1 MDKINILHIY
11 PNSKTGGIQ
20 NQILNLLK
28 VYDRETFTPHVCC
41 FGPKMEMGRAVE
53 GLGVDFIAFNRED
66 YRNFS
71 PRLLMNLYKL
81 IKDRHI
87 HIIRSHNYRANLYGL
102 LAGRLA
108 GVPVIASVHN
118 VYTDKDK
125 SRKRKMINR
134 LLFKIADSLVAVS
147 DAIKNDVLSYLKID
161 PLKITVI
168 YNGVDTARFDPERTF
183 KDIREEL
190 SIGKDDILIG
200 FIGRLVNF
208 KGVEHLIKA
217 VALLKDEFGGMKLLI
232 VGDGPVADALQKKTA
247 ALNISGI
254 TLFTGNRNDIPDI
267 LSSIDILAIPS
278 VGEEG
283 FPNTLVE
290 AMAMGKPV
298 IATTVGGITE
308 VIEDRVTGLLV
319 PPGEPLRLAAALKTL
334 ITNRELSSK
343 MGLDARRVVREKF
356 GIRATA
362 EKWESMYKTVLCR
375 KDSE

>member
-1 MDKINILHIY
+1 
-11 PNSKTGGIQ
+11 
-20 NQILNLLK
+20 
-28 VYDRETFTPHVCC
+28 
-41 FGPKMEMGRAVE
+41 
-53 GLGVDFIAFNRED
+53 
-66 YRNFS
+66 
-71 PRLLMNLYKL
+71 MNLYKL

-267 LSSIDILAIPS
+267 LSSIDILVIPS

-319 PPGEPLRLAAALKTL
+319 PE
-334 ITNRELSSK
+334 ELSGKNSGSGQPLK
-343 MGLDARRVVREKF
+343 NGNRC
-356 GIRATA
+356 IRPCCAGRILND
-362 EKWESMYKTVLCR
+362 Y
-375 KDSE
+375 